1 MKFIVTLNIGDMVG
15 LVIVVGI
22 IILFIAGCAV
32 HAIHELFFNKFFNK
46 KSKKKE

>member
-1 MKFIVTLNIGDMVG
+1 MKFLVTLNLGDIVG
-15 LVIVVGI
+15 LIILGGI

-32 HAIHELFFNKFFNK
+32 HAIHELFFNMFFNK